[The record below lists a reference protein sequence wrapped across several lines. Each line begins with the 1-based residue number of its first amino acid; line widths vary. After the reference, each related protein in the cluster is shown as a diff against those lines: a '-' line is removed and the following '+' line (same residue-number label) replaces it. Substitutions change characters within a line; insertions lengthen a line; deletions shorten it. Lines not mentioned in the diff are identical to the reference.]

1 MTGRFQFLSRVA
13 ALSVALTVFASSM
26 AAAQTPLSN
35 PPSGATTQRIVPGSP
50 AFSRLVEGKEV
61 RITTAAGTQHR
72 GRVAELSGTSLTLAD
87 RSRTSVAFD
96 QIVKV
101 EKTAHRARNGA
112 LIGLLAGA
120 AVGAWPAKE
129 GNCGDGCGWWPIIL
143 GMYAG
148 IGAGVGALIGE
159 GISSARAFDGGDVI
173 YDVHRPIVQV
183 APIVS
188 PRRAGVALAVR
199 W

>member
-1 MTGRFQFLSRVA
+1 
-13 ALSVALTVFASSM
+13 
-26 AAAQTPLSN
+26 
-35 PPSGATTQRIVPGSP
+35 VPGTP

-72 GRVAELSGTSLTLAD
+72 GRVAELSLTSLTLAD
-87 RSRTSVAFD
+87 RLRTSVAFD

-101 EKTAHRARNGA
+101 EKTSHRVRHGA

-129 GNCGDGCGWWPIIL
+129 GNCADGCGWWPIIL

-148 IGAGVGALIGE
+148 IGTGVGALIGE
-159 GISSARAFDGGDVI
+159 GINRARAFDGGDVI
-173 YDVHRPIVQV
+173 YDAQRPSVQV
-183 APIVS
+183 APVLS
-188 PRRAGVALAVR
+188 PRRAGVAMAVR